1 MFAVPRA
8 GGGNSVIRDRQTRL
22 FAACTGLMLAGSPGV
37 GWRGHDFRG
46 GRGRD
51 MHGLIGE
58 GR

>member
-1 MFAVPRA
+1 
-8 GGGNSVIRDRQTRL
+8 VIRDRQTRL